1 MIISFHESENQQHKL
16 PISLRILG
24 ADHQQ
29 EPIFRPKGLSVF
41 QWFYCVRGRG
51 ELIINQERSLIHQGQ
66 GALIYP
72 CVPHS
77 YRGLTDDWTVHFF
90 GFAGPNCVELLKT
103 FRMHESGV
111 YHFSDTEVF
120 PTYIWRLIQMRE
132 QAPEHR
138 ATAFSKACYCFL
150 ADLSSCIKRINAA
163 VPIQENAVI
172 RKITDYL
179 EEHYADNILLDDL
192 ADHVQLSKEYMCAL
206 FKQAMRQ
213 TIMHHLMDIR
223 ISRAR
228 VYLLQYPEKR
238 VLEIAQMCGFNSP
251 SYFGAVFKKEVG
263 VTPEGYRGGK

>member
-1 MIISFHESENQQHKL
+1 MIVSFHESEAQGQKL

-24 ADHQQ
+24 SDHQQ
-29 EPIFRPKGLSVF
+29 EPIFRPRGLSVF

-51 ELIINQERSLIHQGQ
+51 ELIVNQQRSLLHQGQ

-90 GFAGPNCVELLKT
+90 GFAGPNCMELLKT

-111 YHFSDTEVF
+111 YHFADTEVF
-120 PTYIWRLIQMRE
+120 PTYIQRLLQIRKQP
-132 QAPEHR
+132 AEHR
-138 ATAFSKACYCFL
+138 DAAFSKACYCFL
-150 ADLSSCIKRINAA
+150 ADLSFCIQRINTA

-179 EEHYADNILLDDL
+179 EEHYADSVFLDDL
-192 ADHVQLSKEYMCAL
+192 AAHVQLSKEYMCAL
-206 FKQAMRQ
+206 FKQAMHQ
-213 TIMHHLMDIR
+213 TIMRRLLEIR

-228 VYLLQYPEKR
+228 VFLLQYPEKR
-238 VLEIAQMCGFNSP
+238 VLEIAQMCGFHSP
-251 SYFGAVFKKEVG
+251 SYFGMVFKKEVG
-263 VTPEGYRGGK
+263 VTPENYRGGT

>member
-1 MIISFHESENQQHKL
+1 MIISFRESESQGNKL

-24 ADHQQ
+24 ADHRQ
-29 EPIFRPKGLSVF
+29 EPIFRPKGLPVF
-41 QWFYCVRGRG
+41 QWFYCVKGRG
-51 ELIINQERSLIHQGQ
+51 ELILNQQRSLLHQGQ

-77 YRGLTDDWTVHFF
+77 YRGLTGGWTVHFF
-90 GFAGPNCVELLKT
+90 GFMGQNCMELLKT
-103 FRMHESGV
+103 FGMHESGV

-120 PTYIWRLIQMRE
+120 PFHIRQLAQMQKQPTENRE
-132 QAPEHR
+132 I
-138 ATAFSKACYCFL
+138 AFSKACYCFL

-163 VPIQENAVI
+163 APVQENAVI
-172 RKITDYL
+172 RKIADYL
-179 EEHYADNILLDDL
+179 EEHYADSISLDDL
-192 ADHVQLSKEYMCAL
+192 AGYVQLSKEYMCTL
-206 FKQAMRQ
+206 FKQAMQQ
-213 TIMHHLMDIR
+213 TIMHRLLEIR

-263 VTPEGYRGGK
+263 VTPERYRGGQ